1 MLKIL
6 VSSCLLG
13 KPVRYDAKA
22 KTFESDIL
30 ALWQSE
36 GRLVSM
42 CPEML
47 GGLPT
52 PRPPAEITGVSKI
65 VDDTGTNVTAPF
77 LLGAKRALEIAKTSG
92 CSFALLT
99 DGSPSSGSSY
109 IYDGTLSDQR
119 IDGQGVVTA
128 LLRKH
133 GIQVFS
139 PTQIDRLAQIIRA

>member
-1 MLKIL
+1 MHKIL

-30 ALWQSE
+30 DFWQAE
-36 GRLVSM
+36 GRLVSV
-42 CPEML
+42 CPEIL

-52 PRPPAEITGVSKI
+52 PRPPAEILDVSKI
-65 VDDTGTNVTAPF
+65 VDNTGTDVTAPF
-77 LLGAKRALEIAKTSG
+77 LFGAKRALEIAKTSG
-92 CSFALLT
+92 CSFALFT
-99 DGSPSSGSSY
+99 DGSPSCGSGY
-109 IYDGTLSDQR
+109 IYDGTFSGQW